1 MDAAAA
7 ARSAAEA
14 VAEALTPRFRRA
26 PDAAHSGKERSLKA
40 WWQAA
45 VPSAPA
51 RSMWESTPSS
61 GAPGHDSLAQ
71 HLALPV
77 CVFAGGAPVARHL
90 AAACRAFHQA
100 VGESFGDIVRRFP
113 PRLYVVGGLDAGYRP
128 VRTAARYDPQTGSW
142 EELPPLNGPR
152 AGPCAASAAGRLYA
166 LGGEAAGRALADVQ
180 RFDPWTN
187 SWETLAPMLAG
198 RIRAAA
204 AYCAGHLYVMGGLD
218 GSRPLSSVERYNS
231 KTNEWEAM
239 PPMCRPRYA
248 CAVAVQDG
256 QILAFGGELTD
267 AGNAA
272 SMERYDPEARAWEL
286 LPPVRAPC
294 CGSAVAL
301 DSTGRIAFN
310 LGGLGLNGQA
320 LAAAEGLELEPMLS
334 AAAAGLAS
342 PEAPAWE
349 PLPAMPTPR
358 HLASAAA
365 FRDGAVVVGG
375 KGADF
380 EAARDVD
387 FYNPD
392 LGRWEVMPPLPSPR
406 LRAALA
412 SGHL

>member
-7 ARSAAEA
+7 ARSAVQG
-14 VAEALTPRFRRA
+14 VAESLTPRFRRVQG
-26 PDAAHSGKERSLKA
+26 AARSGKEERSPKA

-45 VPSAPA
+45 AAHAPT
-51 RSMWESTPSS
+51 RSLWEATPAA
-61 GAPGHDSLAQ
+61 GAHGYDSLAQ

-77 CVFAGGAPVARHL
+77 CAFAGGPPVARHL

-100 VGESFGDIVRRFP
+100 VGEAFGDIVRRFP

-128 VRTAARYDPQTGSW
+128 VSTAARYDPQTGSW

-152 AGPCAASAAGRLYA
+152 GGPCAVAAAGRLYA
-166 LGGEAAGRALADVQ
+166 LGGESAGRALADVQ

-204 AYCAGHLYVMGGLD
+204 AFCGGHLYVMGGLD
-218 GSRPLSSVERYNS
+218 GSHPLQSVERYNS

-256 QILAFGGELTD
+256 RILVFGGELAD
-267 AGNAA
+267 VGNAA
-272 SMERYDPEARAWEL
+272 SMERYDPEAGAWEL

-294 CGSAVAL
+294 CGSAVAM
-301 DSTGRIAFN
+301 DSAGRFAFN

-320 LAAAEGLELEPMLS
+320 LTAAEGMELEPMLTG
-334 AAAAGLAS
+334 AADEVALEAS
-342 PEAPAWE
+342 AWE
-349 PLPAMPTPR
+349 PLAAMPTPR

-365 FRDGAVVVGG
+365 FRDGAVVAGG

-380 EAARDVD
+380 EAAREVD
-387 FYNPD
+387 FYDPEM
-392 LGRWEVMPPLPSPR
+392 GRWEALPPLPSPR